1 LLIDEAKKKEACM
14 TNSVADRRSVL
25 DAVESFLELVSKKA
39 RWLAMFA
46 VFAMAVL
53 VCADVAGRL
62 FGRGVP
68 GALELLQNLLVL
80 NTFALMAL
88 LQLQDHHMSIEFVYV
103 RMNKFWQNWA
113 RVFVSLFSMVI
124 LGVLTY
130 ESAFSFIR
138 KLGTKSMELYV
149 PMEFYYWMP
158 VLGMG
163 LTFLVALYQSV
174 RDIRRSAKD
183 RQWISIA
190 SGIALPVFLTW
201 LPFWYRNSHY
211 DISNLM
217 LGCFAFL
224 LLFFLMFMKMP
235 IGWAMSAI
243 GAMGMIAVARN
254 VPAAMATCGSTPYA
268 AACSHNLAA
277 LPLFVLMGSLI
288 LYAGISEDL
297 FDSAN
302 KWIGHLPGGMGMASV
317 AGCTGFAAVC
327 GDSMATAVTIG
338 SVALPEM
345 QRLKYDKALS
355 SGALAAGGT
364 LGILIPPSAGFII
377 YGIVTEV
384 SIGRLFLAGI
394 VPGLLLAGLFM
405 VYIYITAIRHPE
417 KAPRGPHYPFMDR
430 VRSSVGLL
438 PILSLFLL
446 VLGSIV
452 TGACSPTEGGA
463 VGAAG
468 AFLYILFRRR
478 LTWKSFLGPLDD
490 AAVLTARIMCIMVG
504 VAVLG
509 YFFAATRLPF
519 LLADFIVALPFNR
532 YVIFVIIIA
541 IYVAGG
547 CMMNVIPLLMLTLP
561 SLFPTVLALGFDP
574 VWFGVVTVM
583 VMEMGQITPPVG
595 VVVFALSGVAKG
607 IPMETIFKG
616 IVPFVGLILVG
627 LAILTLFPN
636 LATWLPYLMMG
647 PELH

>member
-1 LLIDEAKKKEACM
+1 MTGSAADHRSLLDG
-14 TNSVADRRSVL
+14 
-25 DAVESFLELVSKKA
+25 VESCLELVGKKA

-46 VFAMAVL
+46 VFAMTAL
-53 VCADVAGRL
+53 VCADVLGRL

-88 LQLQDHHMSIEFVYV
+88 LQLQERHMSIEFLYA
-103 RMNKFWQNWA
+103 RMNRSWQNWA
-113 RVFVSLFSMVI
+113 GVLVSSFSMVI
-124 LGVLTY
+124 LAVLTY
-130 ESAFSFIR
+130 ESALSFMR
-138 KLGTKSMELYV
+138 KLGERSMELYLPLEV
-149 PMEFYYWMP
+149 YYWMP
-158 VLGMG
+158 VLFMG
-163 LTFLVALYQSV
+163 LTFLVTVYQAV
-174 RDIRRSAKD
+174 RDIRRSVRN
-183 RQWISIA
+183 RQWISTVF
-190 SGIALPVFLTW
+190 ALCVTVFLAW
-201 LPFWYRNSHY
+201 LPFGYRSSPHGV
-211 DISNLM
+211 SNLV

-235 IGWAMSAI
+235 IGWAMSI
-243 GAMGMIAVARN
+243 VGATGMIAVARN
-254 VPAAMATCGSTPYA
+254 VPAAMASVGSTPYA
-268 AACSHNLAA
+268 ASCSHALAA
-277 LPLFVLMGSLI
+277 LPLFVFMGGLI
-288 LYAGISEDL
+288 VHAGISKDL

-302 KWIGHLPGGMGMASV
+302 KWIGHLPGGMGMAGV

-405 VYIYITAIRHPE
+405 TYIYIMAIRHPE
-417 KAPRGPHYPFMDR
+417 MAPRGPHYPFRDR
-430 VRSSVGLL
+430 VRSSMGLV
-438 PILSLFLL
+438 PILCLFLL

-452 TGACSPTEGGA
+452 TGVCSPTEGGA
-463 VGAAG
+463 IGSAG
-468 AFLYILFRRR
+468 AFLFALFRGRMS
-478 LTWKSFLGPLDD
+478 WKTFLEPLEE
-490 AAVLTARIMCIMVG
+490 AAVLTAKIMCIMVG
-504 VAVLG
+504 VALMG

-532 YVIFVIIIA
+532 YFIFAIIIA

-574 VWFGVVTVM
+574 VWFGVVSVM

-595 VVVFALSGVAKG
+595 VVVFSLSGVAKD

-616 IVPFVGLILVG
+616 IVPFVGLILFC
-627 LAILTLFPN
+627 LAILTLLPD

-647 PELH
+647 PEIR